1 MTVYKAPKN
10 PERLRNYNLVVGYY
24 HGKAIVK
31 NEFDYLFFIECDECH
46 APEGTIVENEILTPI
61 IVLEK
66 KEQDEICEIYK

>member
-1 MTVYKAPKN
+1 MTVYRAQKN

-61 IVLEK
+61 IELDE
-66 KEQDEICEIYK
+66 KEQREIRKIYE